1 MKIRINESLPFLL
14 LLTSTTWIQAQIT
27 SPIVKGKFGV
37 DADVQNNCFNNAEF
51 NLVDNDDWYYRNGS
65 SSSSVFVIDT
75 TGAGDIVAQYA
86 AGIGLTT
93 PFYRKMRYP
102 AYTQMDG
109 TKTMVDAVF
118 VRDYHDVDTTC

>member
-1 MKIRINESLPFLL
+1 MKIRISESLPFLL

-27 SPIVKGKFGV
+27 SPIVRGKFGV
-37 DADVQNNCFNNAEF
+37 DADVQNNRFNNAVF
-51 NLVDNDDWYYRNGS
+51 TAVDNDDWYYRNGS

-75 TGAGDIVAQYA
+75 TGAANIVAQYA

-102 AYTQMDG
+102 AYT
-109 TKTMVDAVF
+109 
-118 VRDYHDVDTTC
+118 